1 MRVLDLGCG
10 EGRDL
15 LAWNAVPCD
24 EVTGVDIDGARVAA
38 ARERFPGR
46 TYWQAAGES
55 LPFAVASF
63 DRVIST
69 GSVPYMDIVK
79 VFAEAHRVLLPGG
92 RLSISIH
99 RWNFT
104 MTELR
109 NCFPKP
115 IPTLFRLYVIANG
128 IIFHCTGRTVRS
140 FNGRTESFQTE
151 RGLRIALCRA
161 GFENISFSEWGA
173 GRFVV
178 EACKPKRASEVSASA
193 TAA

>member
-1 MRVLDLGCG
+1 MRVLDLVCG
-10 EGRDL
+10 DVHYL
-15 LAWNAVPCD
+15 LAWNVVSTD
-24 EVTGVDIDGARVAA
+24 DVTGVDINGARVAA

-55 LPFAVASF
+55 LPFADGSF
-63 DRVIST
+63 DRVISNA
-69 GSVPYMDIVK
+69 GVPYMDIAK
-79 VFAEAHRVLLPGG
+79 AFTEAHRVLLPGG
-92 RLSISIH
+92 RLSISVH

-128 IIFHCTGRTVRS
+128 IIFYCTGRTVRS
-140 FNGRTESFQTE
+140 FTGMTESVHTK

-161 GFENISFSEWGA
+161 GFENISFSEWA
-173 GRFVV
+173 DGRLVV
-178 EACKPKRASEVSASA
+178 EASKRKRAGQVAGVA

>member
-128 IIFHCTGRTVRS
+128 IIRS
-140 FNGRTESFQTE
+140 EEHTSELQSPVH
-151 RGLRIALCRA
+151 LVCRLLL
-161 GFENISFSEWGA
+161 EKKKNNN
-173 GRFVV
+173 
-178 EACKPKRASEVSASA
+178 
-193 TAA
+193 TYYNTHLT